1 MKSRISLF
9 IICCSFSVLAQDNN
23 TSPKFEQVILDSKPA
38 FINVQTGEIVSEIPN
53 GSSHSLNTSMKATKA
68 SVQTSSGNLNATSHK
83 VAKGE
88 TLYSISKKYGI
99 SLATLKELNSSA
111 AINALSIGQEIIVK
125 KGTTA
130 ATSVVATSPTSDYI
144 VKKGETLYSISR
156 KFNISVSDLKSKN
169 NLTTSMLSIGQT
181 LKVN

>member
-130 ATSVVATSPTSDYI
+130 ATSPTSDYI